1 MPGHYDGPP
10 KPPAPKP
17 PKRKPPKAPQ
27 QKFRSGA
34 SKGAKNIPFGS
45 GDTENGS
52 ANADERYNPWGK
64 GSKKNPTNASQTTG
78 P

>member
-10 KPPAPKP
+10 KPPEST
-17 PKRKPPKAPQ
+17 RN
-27 QKFRSGA
+27 GA

-45 GDTENGS
+45 GDTEGGS
-52 ANADERYNPWGK
+52 ANDETRYNPWGK
-64 GSKKNPTNASQTTG
+64 GSKKNPTNSSETTG

>member
-17 PKRKPPKAPQ
+17 PKRKLPKAQQ
-27 QKFRSGA
+27 QKPRNGA
-34 SKGAKNIPFGS
+34 SKGALSIPFGS
-45 GDTENGS
+45 GDTEGGS
-52 ANADERYNPWGK
+52 ANDETRYNPWGK
-64 GSKKNPTNASQTTG
+64 GSKKNPTNSSETTG